1 MIQYTSE
8 YGGRIGWGLS
18 GKTTGEVKPF
28 FCRTGTTKLSY
39 YTTTIPYR
47 HSRAKLQAESPIR
60 QQLRRILKNRQELR

>member
-28 FCRTGTTKLSY
+28 FCRTGTTKLNY
-39 YTTTIPYR
+39 YKANHRPKVDKPAT
-47 HSRAKLQAESPIR
+47 SG
-60 QQLRRILKNRQELR
+60 QQRLGPPNNNKKKNQKV